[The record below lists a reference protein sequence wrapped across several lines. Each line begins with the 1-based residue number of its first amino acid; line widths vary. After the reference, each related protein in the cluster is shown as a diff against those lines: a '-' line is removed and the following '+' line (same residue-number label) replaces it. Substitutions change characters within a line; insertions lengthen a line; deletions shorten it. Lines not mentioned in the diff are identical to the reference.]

1 MLLLIFQEVHRLPLQ
16 VKGTTE
22 PGATVTVND
31 SNITVEAD
39 GSFLYELSEL
49 GEGEMFIIKVVAKD
63 AAGNTTKKN
72 INVEYVK
79 TTTIMLQIDNK
90 NAAING
96 KTVALDTPPIIKDGR
111 TLVPLRF
118 ISEAFGAEVAWDPV
132 FQIIDITLGN
142 DIIRLQIGKDFSSVN
157 GKKFAMDTAPIID
170 HGRTM
175 VPIRFVSEALNAEVL
190 WNGETK
196 TVTVIYPKP

>member
-1 MLLLIFQEVHRLPLQ
+1 MGGRL
-16 VKGTTE
+16 
-22 PGATVTVND
+22 
-31 SNITVEAD
+31 
-39 GSFLYELSEL
+39 FLCVLY
-49 GEGEMFIIKVVAKD
+49 
-63 AAGNTTKKN
+63 
-72 INVEYVK
+72 
-79 TTTIMLQIDNK
+79 
-90 NAAING
+90 
-96 KTVALDTPPIIKDGR
+96 
-111 TLVPLRF
+111 
-118 ISEAFGAEVAWDPV
+118 
-132 FQIIDITLGN
+132 GN

>member
-1 MLLLIFQEVHRLPLQ
+1 LLHPQRIQISGDSAIITIVAIDLAGNSTQKILHVTLDTTPPELTVTTPVPFQEVHRLPLQ

-118 ISEAFGAEVAWDPV
+118 IW
-132 FQIIDITLGN
+132 
-142 DIIRLQIGKDFSSVN
+142 K
-157 GKKFAMDTAPIID
+157 
-170 HGRTM
+170 
-175 VPIRFVSEALNAEVL
+175 
-190 WNGETK
+190 
-196 TVTVIYPKP
+196 

>member
-1 MLLLIFQEVHRLPLQ
+1 
-16 VKGTTE
+16 
-22 PGATVTVND
+22 
-31 SNITVEAD
+31 VEAD